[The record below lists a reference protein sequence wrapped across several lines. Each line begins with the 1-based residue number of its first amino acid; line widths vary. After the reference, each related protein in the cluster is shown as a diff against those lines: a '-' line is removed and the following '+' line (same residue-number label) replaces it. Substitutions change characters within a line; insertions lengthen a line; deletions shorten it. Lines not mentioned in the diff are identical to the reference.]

1 MDSANQARQMVALQT
16 EAVHKATHVFGEM
29 QQHMNELVQGLKE
42 IAEGTQRADNERSNA
57 VTAVKNISDIIEET
71 AGSAETVSDVAD
83 KLLENVENLS
93 RTADL
98 LGENM
103 DSLKAEISV
112 FKV

>member
-1 MDSANQARQMVALQT
+1 MSFIGNLIR
-16 EAVHKATHVFGEM
+16 EM
-29 QQHMNELVQGLKE
+29 
-42 IAEGTQRADNERSNA
+42 ERS
-57 VTAVKNISDIIEET
+57 T